1 MVRTVMDLAGR
12 AMSVVSLLTLVVVA
26 GTGAVQAQDRAG
38 AVYVMTNQIANSV
51 SVFNRRSDGSLTPA
65 GTFLTGGAGLPT
77 GVPGGNPN
85 DPLTS
90 QGSVR
95 LSDSNQLL
103 FAVNAGSNEISEMA
117 VTQEGLTLVDK
128 ISSGGQTPT
137 SLALHKNLLYVLNA
151 EGVPNMTGFV
161 VSPDRKLSPLPG
173 STRPLSGG
181 AAAAPAEIEFS
192 PDGSVLAVTEKD
204 TNIIDVYLVGSDGL
218 TTGPIANLSV
228 GIEPFGFAFAH
239 PGILVDSETFQG
251 APAQGAASSYRVA
264 DSGEL
269 QVISPSVHDT
279 QSAPCWLV
287 ITDDHRF
294 AFVTNTASGSVS
306 SYQVAADGTLTLL
319 NPVAASPGPVSFPV
333 DMALSEGSRYLYL
346 IANNLHSVVG
356 YRVGSDGSLVQVAN
370 VAGLPPASQGIAAK

>member
-1 MVRTVMDLAGR
+1 MLRTVNDLAR
-12 AMSVVSLLTLVVVA
+12 RMFFVLNVVVFFSVT
-26 GTGAVQAQDRAG
+26 GTCVLHAQERAG

-51 SVFNRRSDGSLTPA
+51 SVFDRASDGTLTPA

-90 QGSVR
+90 QGSVQ
-95 LSDSNQLL
+95 LNESNQLL
-103 FAVNAGSNEISEMA
+103 FVVNAGSNEISELR
-117 VTQEGLTLVDK
+117 VTQQGLTLVNK
-128 ISSGGQTPT
+128 VPSGGQTPT
-137 SLALHKNLLYVLNA
+137 SLTLHKNLLYALNA
-151 EGVPNMTGFV
+151 EGVPNITGFLV
-161 VSPDRKLSPLPG
+161 TPNGTLSPLPG

-181 AAAAPAEIEFS
+181 SAAAPAEVQFT

-204 TNIIDVYLVGSDGL
+204 TNIIDTYIVGSDGL
-218 TTGPIANLSV
+218 ATGPVANMSV
-228 GIEPFGFAFAH
+228 GIEPFGFAFSH
-239 PGILVDSETFQG
+239 PDILVDSETFQG
-251 APAQGAASSYRVA
+251 APALGAASSYRVA
-264 DSGEL
+264 NSGEL
-269 QVISPSVHDT
+269 QVISPSVRDT

-333 DMALSEGSRYLYL
+333 DMALIEGSRFLYL
-346 IANNLHSVVG
+346 IANNTHNVFG
-356 YRVGSDGSLVQVAN
+356 YRVGSDGSLIQVT
-370 VAGLPPASQGIAAK
+370 VVGGLPPASQGIAAK